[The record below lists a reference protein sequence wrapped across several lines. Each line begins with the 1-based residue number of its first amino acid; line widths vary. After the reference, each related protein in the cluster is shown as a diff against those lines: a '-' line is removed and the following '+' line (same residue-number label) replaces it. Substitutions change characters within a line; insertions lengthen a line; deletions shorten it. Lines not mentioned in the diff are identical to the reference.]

1 MIDNLLWSDLD
12 VDDNGH
18 VTVNELG
25 RCLRQQGIQISNFA
39 ILRIASD
46 GQVRKSKESNRYTD
60 TL

>member
-1 MIDNLLWSDLD
+1 M
-12 VDDNGH
+12 DDNGH